1 MADNE
6 VFEEEALKNPLDYDK
21 RPVHVAFLNKK
32 LPCPHQFCS
41 KNLIFFEEGG
51 LDHHMR
57 AIHRTKSSDEDMKA
71 TRSLRN
77 KLHGEETARCLKE
90 FFYLRSTQVLL
101 HMNFLR
107 SI

>member
-6 VFEEEALKNPLDYDK
+6 IFQEEALKNPFDYDK

-57 AIHRTKSSDEDMKA
+57 AIHR
-71 TRSLRN
+71 
-77 KLHGEETARCLKE
+77 
-90 FFYLRSTQVLL
+90 
-101 HMNFLR
+101 FLTFIGY
-107 SI
+107 SY